1 MPTLRRP
8 TSRRTFLRRS
18 AQAAGALTIA
28 FYVGPLAAEDEAPP
42 VAPKPLPDPNA
53 FLKFAPD
60 GTVTIELAH
69 SEMGQGMWT
78 GLVMLIAEELSLDWS
93 KITVEHA
100 PAAAAY
106 AHPFFGMQ
114 MTGGSTTTAGEF
126 DRYRQVGAVART
138 LLVQAAAE
146 RWKVPASS

>member
-1 MPTLRRP
+1 MATLQK
-8 TSRRTFLRRS
+8 TIDRRTFLRRS
-18 AQAAGALTIA
+18 AQAAGVLTIA
-28 FYVGPLAAEDEAPP
+28 FYLGPLRAADEAPP

-53 FLKFAPD
+53 FLRFGKD
-60 GTVTIELAH
+60 GSVTIEIAH

-78 GLVMLIAEELSLDWS
+78 GLVMLIAEELDLDWS

-100 PAAAAY
+100 PAAPVY

-114 MTGGSTTTAGEF
+114 MTGGSTSTAGEF

-146 RWKVPASS
+146 